1 MADINISL
9 GLIDNSF
16 KKAMKAINAEINDTN
31 KTARELDK
39 QFNNLDNSM
48 ENVAQQTEILRKKQ
62 DLLNEQYQSASNK
75 VKLYQQ
81 QQEKAKDRI
90 KEFRNEIEKLD
101 PEAKDYEKNLERL
114 NNAIKTHEQ
123 YTETMA
129 RKERLA
135 KEEMESLSSESKQLE
150 NRIESLASEV
160 KTTSNS
166 FDVMQNTLKKID
178 FTAVG
183 FAVENCGRAM
193 YNFGSRI
200 INGFINGLEE
210 AKEFTAELETQQ
222 FLLEQLPSDIQN
234 TIDKLGDISL
244 NFGFT
249 EKQGEKVAT
258 DLASFFQRSDILDK
272 VDLSEVWE
280 RALDLSAM
288 YDMDVDEVAERIK
301 KIMLGNFENADG
313 LGFNV
318 NVASIEQFM
327 GVKWDDLAYAEK
339 MLVSLEYIMKQT
351 EASTGRASQEA
362 EQFAAQWNL
371 AKTNIDEI
379 KNTVLG
385 YISEALLPLIS
396 KINEVIS
403 PIKDWISNNKE
414 LVTKIGLVV
423 GVIGGFIGILGAVLI
438 PLGLLVQILKPLS
451 TLFGGLS
458 TVIGAVCSPIG
469 LVIVAIGLLVG
480 ALVYAYNNCESF
492 RNIVDTAFS
501 FIKDKIQQVIDFL
514 TPYIHQFL
522 NWFKDTSVN
531 VFNYLKD
538 FWAEHGAWITDL
550 FTSVWNGI
558 KNMLSTTFK
567 FIQQVATDIFN
578 GLQSFWKK
586 HGDTIKTIF
595 KVAWDAIVT
604 VVMGIWNRFK
614 SQAESIFNALKS
626 FWTTWGDDV
635 KRGFDLLWNTVLAVV
650 KTHWNTIST
659 VISVATDI
667 ILGIIDV
674 FIKIFKGDWEGA
686 WNSIKKTCSNV
697 VDSICGLVNNIINAW
712 RGIGDKIA
720 SFFSGIG
727 NKIMAHFPSWLKTL
741 INGGNPFSGMISR
754 AVGSLNPFT
763 RAIDDTGIY
772 HMDMPDFN
780 QSVLAIS
787 DTASTPY
794 VTADSA
800 ESRAWNNA
808 FNTTTSNYNYQNG
821 MSQKIKSNDGKIIE
835 LLQQLVTGKSQPTV
849 ALNIENFHN
858 ERETDIQQIMKEI
871 SYYMNQQL
879 KF

>member
-16 KKAMKAINAEINDTN
+16 KQAMKAINAEINDTN

-48 ENVAQQTEILRKKQ
+48 DNVTQQTEILRKKQ
-62 DLLNEQYQSASNK
+62 DLLNEQYQNASNK

-101 PEAKDYEKNLERL
+101 PQAKDYEKNLERL

-123 YTETMA
+123 YTDTMA

-135 KEEMESLSSESKQLE
+135 KEEMETLSSESKQLE

-166 FDVMQNTLKKID
+166 FDVMQNTLKRID

-200 INGFINGLEE
+200 VDGFINGLDE

-222 FLLEQLPSDIQN
+222 FLLEQLPSDIQQ
-234 TIDKLGDISL
+234 TIDKLGEISL

-249 EKQGEKVAT
+249 ERQGEKVAT
-258 DLASFFQRSDILDK
+258 DLASFFQRSGILDQI
-272 VDLSEVWE
+272 DLGEVWE
-280 RALDLSAM
+280 RVLDISAM
-288 YDMDVDEVAERIK
+288 YDLDVDDVADRIK
-301 KIMLGNFENADG
+301 KIMLGNFENSDAM
-313 LGFNV
+313 GFNATV
-318 NVASIEQFM
+318 GAIEEFLNVD
-327 GVKWDDLAYAEK
+327 WDKLSYAEK
-339 MLVSLEYIMKQT
+339 QLKALEFTMQQT
-351 EASTGRASQEA
+351 EATSGRASQEA
-362 EQFAAQWNL
+362 EQFASQWNL

-385 YISEALLPLIS
+385 YTSEALLPLIS

-403 PIKDWISNNKE
+403 PVKDWINNNKE
-414 LVTKIGLVV
+414 LVTIIGIVV
-423 GVIGGFIGILGAVLI
+423 GVIGGFIGVLGAVLI
-438 PLGLLVQILKPLS
+438 PLGLVIQILKPLS
-451 TLFGGLS
+451 SIFGGLS
-458 TVIGAVCSPIG
+458 KVIGAVCSPIG

-480 ALVYAYNNCESF
+480 ALVYAYNHCESF

-514 TPYIHQFL
+514 TPYIEQFL

-538 FWAEHGAWITDL
+538 FWAEHGEWITDL

-558 KNMLSTTFK
+558 KDMFSTTFD
-567 FIQQVATDIFN
+567 FIKQIATDIFN
-578 GLQSFWKK
+578 GLQDFWKK
-586 HGDTIKTIF
+586 HGETVKTVL
-595 KVAWDAIVT
+595 KVAWDSIVT
-604 VVMGIWNRFK
+604 VVKDIWNRFK
-614 SQAESIFNALKS
+614 SQGEAIFNALKA
-626 FWTTWGDDV
+626 FWNKWGDDV
-635 KRGFDLLWNTVLAVV
+635 KRGFDLVWNTVVAVA
-650 KTHWNTIST
+650 KTSWNTIST

-697 VDSICGLVNNIINAW
+697 VDSICDLVNNITKAW
-712 RGIGDKIA
+712 SGIGDKIA
-720 SFFSGIG
+720 SFFKGIG
-727 NKIMAHFPSWLKTL
+727 DKIMSYFPSWLKTL
-741 INGGNPFSGMISR
+741 INGGNPFSGMISK

-763 RAIDDTGIY
+763 RSIDDTAIY
-772 HMDMPDFN
+772 HMNMPDFN
-780 QSVLAIS
+780 QSVEAIS

-821 MSQKIKSNDGKIIE
+821 MNQKLKSNDGTIIE
-835 LLQQLVTGKSQPTV
+835 LLQQLVNAKSQPTV

-858 ERETDIQQIMKEI
+858 EREMDIQQIMKEI
-871 SYYMNQQL
+871 SYYMNQQV